1 MYVENGGGQPLL
13 LWWNCWLMTMV
24 LDPGC
29 DIGGSGI
36 GALSGFGVGGI
47 GGICVD
53 EIGVT

>member
-1 MYVENGGGQPLL
+1 
-13 LWWNCWLMTMV
+13 MTMV